1 MKVLSI
7 FIIATV
13 TLFSNDFNQAVED
26 YNSGGYIKALN
37 TFYTLAKKDDA
48 KAQYNVG
55 LIYANGKGV
64 QKDLDKAKKWYEK
77 AAKQG
82 NGPAQY
88 NLAQLYHSAGE
99 TDAHGYEKARYWYE
113 KAVEAGIMQAYN
125 NLAAL
130 YMEGKGVK
138 QDQEKA
144 FELFQKA
151 ASMGDSA
158 AQVNVAVLYAWGE
171 GITHNKMKAYD
182 NFKKALISGK
192 SEASEYLDRL
202 CSESAWVCQD

>member
-1 MKVLSI
+1 MKSIFI

-13 TLFSNDFNQAVED
+13 SLFANDFNQAVED

-64 QKDLDKAKKWYEK
+64 QKDLAKAKKWYEK

-88 NLAQLYHSAGE
+88 NLAQLYHAEGE
-99 TDAHGYEKARYWYE
+99 SDDHGYEKAKYWYE
-113 KAVEAGIMQAYN
+113 KAVESGIMQAYN

-130 YMEGKGVK
+130 YIEGKGVK
-138 QDQEKA
+138 QDQQKA

-151 ASMGDSA
+151 ASMGDHS

-171 GITHNKMKAYD
+171 DITHDKMKAYE
-182 NFKKALISGK
+182 NFKKALIAGK
-192 SEASEYLDRL
+192 SEASGYLDKL
-202 CSESAWVCQD
+202 CKESAWVCQD

>member
-1 MKVLSI
+1 MKYIFI

-13 TLFSNDFNQAVED
+13 SLFANDFNQAVED

-64 QKDLDKAKKWYEK
+64 QKDLAKAKKWYEK

-88 NLAQLYHSAGE
+88 NLAQLYHMAGE
-99 TDAHGYEKARYWYE
+99 KGTHRYEKARYWYE

-125 NLAAL
+125 NLASL

-138 QDQEKA
+138 QDQQKA
-144 FELFQKA
+144 FELFRKA
-151 ASMGDSA
+151 ASMGDSS

-171 GITHNKMKAYD
+171 GITNDKMKAYD

-192 SEASEYLDRL
+192 SEASGYLDKL
-202 CSESAWVCQD
+202 CSQSAWVCQD